1 MVDINISLGLWFCT
15 FLFAAFCVVCRFV
28 SLEGFWLFLVTISNV
43 WHGFLCAVDSTALH
57 FLEYALLA
65 LWLATIR
72 IFATSLSYLVTTA
85 EFIKQVTSIFQRL
98 RTQWE
103 RRQWERRTCESII
116 RKQLS
121 KPVVHKRPSP
131 QHSTTPLFQRGV
143 NHDIYALFLP
153 EELPTEEVTKTIS
166 PIPFQH
172 MYDPRMFNHVRKIHF
187 SDPLLGCS

>member
-1 MVDINISLGLWFCT
+1 MVLYFPL
-15 FLFAAFCVVCRFV
+15 R
-28 SLEGFWLFLVTISNV
+28 
-43 WHGFLCAVDSTALH
+43 GFLRRLSLCLPGRVLVVFGDYLRCMAWISMRCGFHRSA
-57 FLEYALLA
+57 LEYALLA

-166 PIPFQH
+166 PIPFRH
-172 MYDPRMFNHVRKIHF
+172 MYDPRMFNHVRKIGSGTF
-187 SDPLLGCS
+187 GSVTRLSTELRAR